1 MKTAHKS
8 AQITLADLA
17 QKLQVSKVT
26 ISKALRDHPDIS
38 LGTKQRVR
46 TLAAKL
52 GYTPNYLARNLSSQ
66 KSGTIGLVVPKITHH
81 FFATAIETIYDLAL
95 ENNYEVIL
103 MVSQENAQREA
114 LHIQTLLSMRVDG
127 LLISVSEQT
136 KDRTIFQ
143 HLEKLGLPTILF
155 DRILEGLNFHTVT
168 SDDEGGAFQMV
179 ERVIGSGYKQIAH
192 LAGYSHTSIGRLRK
206 QGYEKALKKHGIP
219 YNPAQ
224 VLEAGFSEKDGYNS
238 FLKLHEKGNL
248 PEIIFTVTFP
258 VALGALNAAREVG
271 LSIPDDI
278 DMVCFGGSIYNS
290 YLKPA
295 LTYVA
300 QPVEE
305 LGRKAFSLLLSEI
318 QHPESSGTKQV
329 VLPTRIVQCETCI
342 DHSN

>member
-1 MKTAHKS
+1 MKTTHKS
-8 AQITLADLA
+8 PQITLADLA

-38 LGTKQRVR
+38 LETKQRVR
-46 TLAAKL
+46 TLATKL
-52 GYTPNYLARNLSSQ
+52 GYTPNYQARNLSSQ
-66 KSGTIGLVVPKITHH
+66 KSGTIGLVVPKIAHH
-81 FFATAIETIYDLAL
+81 FFATAIETIYELAL
-95 ENNYEVIL
+95 QNDYEVIL

-136 KDRTIFQ
+136 KDRTIFRQ
-143 HLEKLGLPTILF
+143 LENLRLPTVFF
-155 DRILEGLNFHTVT
+155 DRILDGFNFNTVT

-179 ERVIGSGYKQIAH
+179 ELAIRAGYKQIAH
-192 LAGYSHTSIGRLRK
+192 LAGYSHTHIGRLRRK
-206 QGYEKALKKHGIP
+206 GYEKALKKYRIP
-219 YNPAQ
+219 SHPAW
-224 VLEAGFSEKDGYNS
+224 VLEAGFSEKDGYSS
-238 FLKLHEKGNL
+238 FMKLHQSGDL
-248 PEIIFTVTFP
+248 PEIIFAVTFP

-271 LSIPDDI
+271 LSIPEDI

-318 QHPESSGTKQV
+318 QHPEFSEAKQV